1 MLDTL
6 PPISSLEIKGENHNI
21 FQINLDNSENST
33 RESHQEC
40 ENSKCCEDASDF
52 IKSEEDLFLE
62 PKASKKKFEGNFF
75 LHKKRENNAKKNMT
89 GKNKTG
95 KYKTIYNLFS
105 EFKSCNKSLYKE
117 FGQFHFIEKNI
128 KNNVYSS
135 PAELA
140 SEIRTVFSSIFA
152 NFTEYSIYNKTFIF
166 CENFEKIYKKYDNNI
181 LTKKCK
187 NLSDIINRL
196 KRELRQTEIN
206 QGEKSNNF
214 VFSYSSLNNL
224 SSKKNKSK
232 LNLNDSDND
241 LRSELPLKKL
251 KNELTNKI
259 KKLNNNQKKGI
270 IRVIS
275 DDEISYESNNSPSK
289 EMQIDI
295 NKMSF
300 DKLKSLEKYLNDCI
314 NDNNLSMSN
323 LFEKKWESQ
332 SNKFI
337 EEEKEYDILKNDD
350 LSSCLSDDDE
360 DEEE

>member
-6 PPISSLEIKGENHNI
+6 PPISSLEIKGENNNI
-21 FQINLDNSENST
+21 FHINLDNSENST
-33 RESHQEC
+33 RESHPEC
-40 ENSKCCEDASDF
+40 ENSKCIEDASDF
-52 IKSEEDLFLE
+52 LKTEDLFLE
-62 PKASKKKFEGNFF
+62 PKASKKKFRENFF
-75 LHKKRENNAKKNMT
+75 LQKKREKAKKNCN
-89 GKNKTG
+89 GKNKGG
-95 KYKTIYNLFS
+95 KYKIIYNLFS
-105 EFKSCNKSLYKE
+105 EFKSSDKILYKE

-128 KNNVYSS
+128 KNNLYSS

-152 NFTEYSIYNKTFIF
+152 NLTEYSIYNKTFIF

-196 KRELRQTEIN
+196 KREVRQTELN
-206 QGEKSNNF
+206 QGEKNNNF
-214 VFSYSSLNNL
+214 VFSYNSLNNF
-224 SSKKNKSK
+224 SSKKNKTKSIF
-232 LNLNDSDND
+232 NDSDKD
-241 LRSELPLKKL
+241 LRSEMPIRKL

-275 DDEISYESNNSPSK
+275 DSEISQENPQSPSK

-300 DKLKSLEKYLNDCI
+300 DKLKSLDKYLNDCI
-314 NDNNLSMSN
+314 NDNNSSMCN
-323 LFEKKWESQ
+323 LLEKKWESQ

-337 EEEKEYDILKNDD
+337 EEEKEYEILKNDD